1 MDWDD
6 ADDFDDRRE
15 PRRGGGARRG
25 RISSSEITQAL
36 REAQQFQQ
44 EGQLDD
50 AIEICEEL
58 FETGVD
64 RPDVRYFLGW
74 LYQEADR
81 WQDAAAQF
89 ELLLDDPEYALS
101 CFYALGQCER
111 AQGNIRAAAQYF
123 DEAVD
128 RVNLDALT
136 PDETDQLL
144 QLCQEA
150 AEAHRDMNDMEG
162 AETIYQALL
171 GFLRSQGWQDQV
183 GEVERMM
190 RETLGAAA
198 PPPRRRRGG
207 NASRSNIPQR
217 SGNTG
222 RSLSNEPRPRGA
234 PMSGAPIVGMG
245 FDALVGGAGYAGAA
259 SNGAPSG
266 QPGDHLAQLISNL
279 SGGTAQM
286 RASLMTLPES
296 VRAQVAQSVREIEN
310 YVAHGLLTAAI
321 EECMLVMEIAPQ
333 YLDVHLL
340 LGEIYVRQGKI
351 EQAIAKYTVL
361 VDRYIVNGRIDDAIA
376 TFRRILQLEPNN
388 LAYRI
393 KLIELL
399 SRQGRGEEVLTERM
413 AAADAYL
420 RMGYSDRAIA
430 EYEQA
435 LLAYP
440 ANNQVRL
447 SYATAL
453 MKAGRAAQ
461 AIAEFQRVLQIEPNN
476 VRALAQMQI
485 AVASGAGASLGISL
499 PGAVGMGSARVAAL
513 ELLSRVVRGLRGE
526 RFASYHDVVRD
537 YIQALDVSPTSADL
551 RYALGEIH
559 LVAGRQQ
566 EALTALQPVTALA
579 GMEVLGRFALA
590 QAYLVT
596 ADPSNA
602 AAAAREL
609 EEAASWVRR
618 VPPEPAAWAA
628 RPRFDGEET
637 LSPEV
642 EVSTL
647 LARAYQLPG
656 QVNKAQVASAQRAQ
670 SSEVYQALAQIAA
683 RASNPDAAMQE
694 YAQLVASYKAN
705 KQLENAVATLREMT
719 RLAPNDPNVR
729 SELAEIHI
737 QRGLLDE
744 GVTELRALVD
754 VQARSGQLRDAALS
768 CQRLAE
774 IYWGMD
780 SHAEAMGAL
789 RQGIGFAGDNMQLR
803 QQFVQYCLEMIPQQM
818 PDAIEQ
824 QAVIARYYF
833 QTRQTKEAVAALQQL
848 IAMDKTNTEAYDLL
862 GQTYYSVGEYE
873 QAARVYRNL
882 AKVDPNNVV
891 ARARLQELQSAR
903 APH

>member
-6 ADDFDDRRE
+6 ADDYASRRE
-15 PRRGGGARRG
+15 PRRGGGRG
-25 RISSSEITQAL
+25 RVSSSGITQAL
-36 REAQQFQQ
+36 REAQQLQQ
-44 EGQLDD
+44 DGQLDD
-50 AIEICEEL
+50 AIDICEEL
-58 FETGVD
+58 FESGVD
-64 RPDVRYFLGW
+64 RADVRYFLGW

-111 AQGNIRAAAQYF
+111 AQGNMRAAAQYF

-136 PDETDQLL
+136 PDESDQLL

-190 RETLGAAA
+190 RETLGAA
-198 PPPRRRRGG
+198 PPPARRRRG
-207 NASRSNIPQR
+207 NSSRSNMPQR

-222 RSLSNEPRPRGA
+222 RSLSNGPSPRAGA
-234 PMSGAPIVGMG
+234 MSGGPMVGMG
-245 FDALVGGAGYAGAA
+245 FDALVGGPGYASAG
-259 SNGAPSG
+259 SQSG

-286 RASLMTLPES
+286 RASLMTLPEP

-361 VDRYIVNGRIDDAIA
+361 VDRYLVSGRTDDAIA
-376 TFRRILQLEPNN
+376 TYRRILQLEPNN
-388 LAYRI
+388 LTYRI

-399 SRQGRGEEVLTERM
+399 SRQGRSEEVLTERM

-420 RMGYSDRAIA
+420 RMGYADRAIA

-440 ANNQVRL
+440 ANSQVRL

-453 MKAGRAAQ
+453 MKAGRVPQ
-461 AIAEFQRVLQIEPNN
+461 AIAEFQRVLQMEPGN

-499 PGAVGMGSARVAAL
+499 PGAVGMGSTRVAAL
-513 ELLSRVVRGLRGE
+513 DLLSRVVRGLRGE

-537 YIQALDVSPTSADL
+537 YIQALDINPTSADL

-559 LVAGRQQ
+559 LVAGQQQ
-566 EALTALQPVTALA
+566 EALTALQQVTALA

-590 QAYLVT
+590 QAYLLT
-596 ADPSNA
+596 ADPTNA

-609 EEAASWVRR
+609 EEAANWVRR

-628 RPRFDGEET
+628 RPRFDGEEA

-647 LARAYQLPG
+647 LARAYQLSG
-656 QVNKAQVASAQRAQ
+656 QAHKGQMVAQAAGAQRAQ
-670 SSEVYQALAQIAA
+670 NGEVFQALAQIAA

-694 YAQLVASYKAN
+694 YAQLVASYKAS
-705 KQLENAVATLREMT
+705 KQFENAVAALREMT
-719 RLAPNDPNVR
+719 RLAPNDPGVR
-729 SELAEIHI
+729 NDLGELQI
-737 QRGLLDE
+737 QRGMLDE
-744 GVTELRALVD
+744 GLSELRALMD
-754 VQARSGQLRDAALS
+754 MQARSGQLRDAALA
-768 CQRLAE
+768 CQRMAE
-774 IYWGMD
+774 VYWGM
-780 SHAEAMGAL
+780 EARGDAMAAL

-803 QQFVQYCLEMIPQQM
+803 QQFVQYCLEMIPQQI
-818 PDAIEQ
+818 PEAVEQ

-848 IAMDKTNTEAYDLL
+848 IAMDKTNGEAYDLL

-882 AKVDPNNVV
+882 AKVDPNSVV

-903 APH
+903 AAH

>member
-6 ADDFDDRRE
+6 ADDYRE
-15 PRRGGGARRG
+15 PRRGGGRRG
-25 RISSSEITQAL
+25 RVGGSDITQAL
-36 REAQQFQQ
+36 REAQQLQQ
-44 EGQLDD
+44 DGQLDD
-50 AIEICEEL
+50 AIDICEEL
-58 FETGVD
+58 FESGVD
-64 RPDVRYFLGW
+64 RADVRYFLGW

-111 AQGNIRAAAQYF
+111 AQGNMRAAAQYF

-171 GFLRSQGWQDQV
+171 GFLRSQGWQEQV

-190 RETLGAAA
+190 RETVGAAA
-198 PPPRRRRGG
+198 PPPRRRRSS
-207 NASRSNIPQR
+207 ASRSNIPQR

-222 RSLSNEPRPRGA
+222 RSLSNGPRPGA
-234 PMSGAPIVGMG
+234 MSGGPMVGMG
-245 FDALVGGAGYAGAA
+245 FDALVGGAGYA
-259 SNGAPSG
+259 SNGAQSA
-266 QPGDHLAQLISNL
+266 QRGDHLAQLISNL

-286 RASLMTLPES
+286 RASLMTLPEPM
-296 VRAQVAQSVREIEN
+296 RAQVAQSVREIEN

-321 EECMLVMEIAPQ
+321 EECMLVMEVAPQ

-361 VDRYIVNGRIDDAIA
+361 VDRYLVGGRVDDAIA
-376 TFRRILQLEPNN
+376 TYRRILQLEPNN
-388 LAYRI
+388 LAFRM
-393 KLIELL
+393 KVIELL
-399 SRQGRGEEVLTERM
+399 SRQGRSEEVLTERL

-420 RMGYSDRAIA
+420 RMGYADRAIA

-453 MKAGRAAQ
+453 MKAGRAPQ
-461 AIAEFQRVLQIEPNN
+461 AIAEFQRVLHTEPGN

-499 PGAVGMGSARVAAL
+499 PGAVGMGSTRVAAL
-513 ELLSRVVRGLRGE
+513 DLLSRVVRALRGE

-537 YIQALDVSPTSADL
+537 YVQALDINPTSADL

-566 EALTALQPVTALA
+566 EALTALQQVSTLA

-590 QAYLVT
+590 QAYLLT
-596 ADPSNA
+596 ADPTSA
-602 AAAAREL
+602 SAAAREL
-609 EEAASWVRR
+609 EEAAAWVRR
-618 VPPEPAAWAA
+618 TPPEPAAWAA

-647 LARAYQLPG
+647 LARAYQLSG
-656 QVNKAQVASAQRAQ
+656 QAHKGQMAAQAGAQLAQ
-670 SSEVYQALAQIAA
+670 NNEVYQALAQIAA
-683 RASNPDAAMQE
+683 RAGNPEAAMQE
-694 YAQLVASYKAN
+694 YAQLVAGYKAN
-705 KQLENAVATLREMT
+705 KQLENAVAALREMT
-719 RLAPNDPNVR
+719 RLAPNDPGPRN
-729 SELAEIHI
+729 ELAELQI
-737 QRGLLDE
+737 QRGMLDE
-744 GVTELRALVD
+744 GLSDLRALMD
-754 VQARSGQLRDAALS
+754 LLARAGQLRDAALA
-768 CQRLAE
+768 CQRMAE
-774 IYWGMD
+774 VYWGM
-780 SHAEAMGAL
+780 EARGDAMAAL

-803 QQFVQYCLEMIPQQM
+803 QQFVQYCLEMIPQQI
-818 PDAIEQ
+818 PEAVEQ

-848 IAMDKTNTEAYDLL
+848 IAMDKTNGEAYDLL

-882 AKVDPNNVV
+882 AKVDPNSVV

>member
-6 ADDFDDRRE
+6 ADDFDSRRQ
-15 PRRGGGARRG
+15 PRRGGGRA
-25 RISSSEITQAL
+25 RISGSDITQAL
-36 REAQQFQQ
+36 REAQQLQQ

-50 AIEICEEL
+50 AIDICEEL
-58 FETGVD
+58 FESGVD

-81 WQDAAAQF
+81 WQDAASQF

-111 AQGNIRAAAQYF
+111 AQGNMRAAAQYF

-150 AEAHRDMNDMEG
+150 AEAHRDMNDLEG
-162 AETIYQALL
+162 ADTIYQALL

-183 GEVERMM
+183 SEVERMM

-198 PPPRRRRGG
+198 PPPARRRRGG
-207 NASRSNIPQR
+207 NSSRSNIPQR

-222 RSLSNEPRPRGA
+222 RSLSNGPRPGA
-234 PMSGAPIVGMG
+234 MSGGPVVGMG
-245 FDALVGGAGYAGAA
+245 FDALVGGPNYAGAA
-259 SNGAPSG
+259 APSG
-266 QPGDHLAQLISNL
+266 QPGDHLSQLISNL
-279 SGGTAQM
+279 NGGTAQM
-286 RASLMTLPES
+286 RASLMTLPEP

-351 EQAIAKYTVL
+351 EQAIAKYAVL
-361 VDRYIVNGRIDDAIA
+361 VDRYLVSGRIDDAIA
-376 TFRRILQLEPNN
+376 TYQRILQLEPNN
-388 LAYRI
+388 LTYRV

-399 SRQGRGEEVLTERM
+399 SRQGRTEEVIIERM

-420 RMGYSDRAIA
+420 RMGYADRAIA

-440 ANNQVRL
+440 TNNQVRL
-447 SYATAL
+447 SYASAL
-453 MKAGRAAQ
+453 MKAGRAPQ
-461 AIAEFQRVLQIEPNN
+461 AIAEFQRVLQTEPGN

-499 PGAVGMGSARVAAL
+499 PGAVGMGSTRAAAL
-513 ELLSRVVRGLRGE
+513 ELLNRVLRALRGE
-526 RFASYHDVVRD
+526 RFATYHDVVRD
-537 YIQALDVSPTSADL
+537 YLQALDINPTSADL

-559 LVAGRQQ
+559 LVAGQQQ
-566 EALTALQPVTALA
+566 EALTALQQVTALA

-590 QAYLVT
+590 QAYLLT
-596 ADPSNA
+596 ADPTSA

-609 EEAASWVRR
+609 EEAAAWVRR
-618 VPPEPAAWAA
+618 APPEPATWAA

-647 LARAYQLPG
+647 LARAYQLSG
-656 QVNKAQVASAQRAQ
+656 QAHKGQMAAQAAGAQRAQ
-670 SSEVYQALAQIAA
+670 GGEVFQALAQIAA

-705 KQLENAVATLREMT
+705 KQLENAVAALREMT
-719 RLAPNDPNVR
+719 RLFPNDPNIR
-729 SELAEIHI
+729 NDLAELQV
-737 QRGLLDE
+737 QRGMLDE
-744 GVTELRALVD
+744 GISDLRALMD
-754 VQARSGQLRDAALS
+754 LQARGGQLRDAALT
-768 CQRLAE
+768 CQRMAE
-774 IYWGMD
+774 VYWGMD
-780 SHAEAMGAL
+780 SRGDAMAAL

-803 QQFVQYCLEMIPQQM
+803 QQFVQYCLEMVPQQI
-818 PDAIEQ
+818 PEAVEQ

-848 IAMDKTNTEAYDLL
+848 IAMDKTNGEAYDLL

-882 AKVDPNNVV
+882 AKVDPNSVV
-891 ARARLQELQSAR
+891 ARARLQELQSVR
-903 APH
+903 AHP

>member
-6 ADDFDDRRE
+6 ADDYASRRE
-15 PRRGGGARRG
+15 PRRGGGGRVRG
-25 RISSSEITQAL
+25 SDITQAL
-36 REAQQFQQ
+36 REAQQLQQ
-44 EGQLDD
+44 DGQLDD
-50 AIEICEEL
+50 AIDICEEL
-58 FETGVD
+58 FDSGVD
-64 RPDVRYFLGW
+64 RADVRYFLGW

-111 AQGNIRAAAQYF
+111 AQGNMRAAAQYF

-198 PPPRRRRGG
+198 PPPARRRRSS
-207 NASRSNIPQR
+207 ASRSNIPQR

-222 RSLSNEPRPRGA
+222 RSLSNGPRPGV
-234 PMSGAPIVGMG
+234 MSGGPMVGMG
-245 FDALVGGAGYAGAA
+245 FDALVGGPGYA
-259 SNGAPSG
+259 SNGAPSE
-266 QPGDHLAQLISNL
+266 QRGDHLAQLISNL

-286 RASLMTLPES
+286 RASLMTLPEP

-361 VDRYIVNGRIDDAIA
+361 VDRYLVGGRVDDAIA
-376 TFRRILQLEPNN
+376 TYRRILQLEPNN
-388 LAYRI
+388 LTYRI

-399 SRQGRGEEVLTERM
+399 SRQGRSEEVMTERM

-420 RMGYSDRAIA
+420 RMGYADRAIA

-440 ANNQVRL
+440 SNNQVRL

-453 MKAGRAAQ
+453 MKAGRAPQ
-461 AIAEFQRVLQIEPNN
+461 AIAEFQRVLQTEPGN

-499 PGAVGMGSARVAAL
+499 PGAVGMGSSRVAAL
-513 ELLSRVVRGLRGE
+513 ELLTRVLRSLRGE

-537 YIQALDVSPTSADL
+537 YIQALDINPTSADL

-559 LVAGRQQ
+559 LVAGQQQ
-566 EALTALQPVTALA
+566 EALTALQQVTALA

-590 QAYLVT
+590 QAYLLT
-596 ADPSNA
+596 ADPTSA
-602 AAAAREL
+602 GAAAREL
-609 EEAASWVRR
+609 EEAAAWVRR

-647 LARAYQLPG
+647 LARAYQLSG
-656 QVNKAQVASAQRAQ
+656 QAHKGQMVAQAGAQLAQ
-670 SSEVYQALAQIAA
+670 NNEVYQALAQIAA
-683 RASNPDAAMQE
+683 RASNPDAALQE

-705 KQLENAVATLREMT
+705 KQLENAVAALREMT
-719 RLAPNDPNVR
+719 RIAPNDPNTR
-729 SELAEIHI
+729 NDLAELQIE
-737 QRGLLDE
+737 RGMLDE
-744 GVTELRALVD
+744 GLSELRALMD
-754 VQARSGQLRDAALS
+754 VQARSGQLRDAALA
-768 CQRLAE
+768 CQRMAE
-774 IYWGMD
+774 VYWGMD
-780 SHAEAMGAL
+780 SRADAMAAL

-803 QQFVQYCLEMIPQQM
+803 QQFVQYCLEMIPQQI
-818 PDAIEQ
+818 PEAVEQ

-848 IAMDKTNTEAYDLL
+848 IAMDKTNGEAYDLL

-882 AKVDPNNVV
+882 AKVDPNSVV

-903 APH
+903 AHP

>member
-6 ADDFDDRRE
+6 ADDYASRRE
-15 PRRGGGARRG
+15 PRHGGGRRG
-25 RISSSEITQAL
+25 RVSGSEITQAL
-36 REAQQFQQ
+36 REAQQLQQ
-44 EGQLDD
+44 EGQLAD
-50 AIEICEEL
+50 AIDICEEL
-58 FETGVD
+58 FESGID
-64 RPDVRYFLGW
+64 RADVRYFLGW

-111 AQGNIRAAAQYF
+111 AQGNMRAAAQYF

-150 AEAHRDMNDMEG
+150 AEAHRDMNDIEG

-190 RETLGAAA
+190 RETLGDAA

-222 RSLSNEPRPRGA
+222 RSLSNGPRPSA
-234 PMSGAPIVGMG
+234 MSAGPVGMG
-245 FDALVGGAGYAGAA
+245 FEALVGGAGYA
-259 SNGAPSG
+259 SNGASSAAER
-266 QPGDHLAQLISNL
+266 GDHLAQLISNL
-279 SGGTAQM
+279 NGGTAQM

-361 VDRYIVNGRIDDAIA
+361 VDRYLVGGRIDDAIA
-376 TFRRILQLEPNN
+376 TYRRILQLEPNN
-388 LAYRI
+388 LTYRV

-399 SRQGRGEEVLTERM
+399 SRQGRTEEVLTERM

-420 RMGYSDRAIA
+420 RMGYADRAIA

-453 MKAGRAAQ
+453 MKAGRAPQ
-461 AIAEFQRVLQIEPNN
+461 AIAEFQRVLQTEPGN
-476 VRALAQMQI
+476 VRALAQMHI
-485 AVASGAGASLGISL
+485 AVSSGAGAALGISL
-499 PGAVGMGSARVAAL
+499 PGAVGMGSTRVAAL
-513 ELLSRVVRGLRGE
+513 ELLNRVLRSLRGE

-537 YIQALDVSPTSADL
+537 YVQALDISPSSADL

-590 QAYLVT
+590 QAYLLT
-596 ADPSNA
+596 ADPTSA

-609 EEAASWVRR
+609 EEAAAWVRR
-618 VPPEPAAWAA
+618 APPEPAAWAA

-647 LARAYQLPG
+647 LARAYQLSG
-656 QVNKAQVASAQRAQ
+656 QAHKGQMAAQAGAQLAQ
-670 SSEVYQALAQIAA
+670 NNEVYQALAQIAA

-694 YAQLVASYKAN
+694 YAQLVAGYKAN
-705 KQLENAVATLREMT
+705 KQLENAVAALREMT

-729 SELAEIHI
+729 NELAEIQI
-737 QRGLLDE
+737 QRGMLEE
-744 GVTELRALVD
+744 GLAELRALMD
-754 VQARSGQLRDAALS
+754 MLARSGQLHDAALA
-768 CQRLAE
+768 CQRMAE
-774 IYWGMD
+774 VYWGMD
-780 SHAEAMGAL
+780 SRADAMTAL
-789 RQGIGFAGDNMQLR
+789 RQGVGFAGDNMQLR
-803 QQFVQYCLEMIPQQM
+803 QQFVQYCLEMIPQQI
-818 PDAIEQ
+818 PEAVEQ

-848 IAMDKTNTEAYDLL
+848 IAMDKTNSEAYDLL

-882 AKVDPNNVV
+882 AKVDPNSVV
-891 ARARLQELQSAR
+891 ARARLQELQSVR
-903 APH
+903 AHP